1 MGYVFIILLGAVMLS
16 LPISHIG
23 ELRFIDALFTSTS
36 ATCVTGLIVTS
47 TSENFT
53 FIGELIILL
62 LIQIGGIGYM
72 SLVIIFFLFVKD
84 HLSFDEKRATKLSLD
99 LPDLHV
105 GAFSKKILS
114 VVLIVES
121 AGALILTYK
130 FSQNFEFDDAL
141 WYGIF
146 HSVSAFNNAG
156 FSLFTDNMIGYKSDT
171 LVLGV
176 ISFLIILG
184 GLVYSNSF

>member
-1 MGYVFIILLGAVMLS
+1 MSHKYVKSIFMGYVFIILLGAVMLS

-72 SLVIIFFLFVKD
+72 SLVIIFFLICKD

-105 GAFSKKILS
+105 GAFSKKNIIS
-114 VVLIVES
+114 C
-121 AGALILTYK
+121 
-130 FSQNFEFDDAL
+130 
-141 WYGIF
+141 
-146 HSVSAFNNAG
+146 
-156 FSLFTDNMIGYKSDT
+156 SDC
-171 LVLGV
+171 
-176 ISFLIILG
+176 
-184 GLVYSNSF
+184 